1 MNQTTEHRLDGLEPD
16 NLLAFLSLLGI
27 VRTLE
32 EVHARWRPR
41 VRWTV
46 DKPPVRPVLTLS
58 DTITKE
64 NMAAA
69 VASGLTELVRRHDFE
84 PFRDLKL
91 SPEEA
96 TNRLADAAQADRYT
110 ADLWAALVSD
120 AAVRERNR
128 ATEVEPTPLC
138 LLFGQGHQHFL
149 ERLSSVPQE
158 ATPPI
163 RRVNG
168 KKSAITEVECLSEA
182 LFAPWTRPDATHSFR
197 WDPHED
203 VRYALRATDP
213 TDSKTKETT
222 QHGANRL
229 AAVGLSVLTVV
240 PRSRGGVGR
249 LDVLGGSR
257 DVDGSFSFTW
267 PIWRESI
274 SLSTIR
280 SLLAYQGLDDV
291 ATRAALGIS
300 ERRRARRI
308 SSGKFMNF
316 TRAESMPDE

>member
-1 MNQTTEHRLDGLEPD
+1 M
-16 NLLAFLSLLGI
+16 
-27 VRTLE
+27 
-32 EVHARWRPR
+32 
-41 VRWTV
+41 
-46 DKPPVRPVLTLS
+46 RPVLTLS
-58 DTITKE
+58 DAITKE
-64 NMAAA
+64 TIAAA
-69 VASGLTELVRRHDFE
+69 VASGLTELVLRHDFE

-96 TNRLADAAQADRYT
+96 TERLGAAAHSDRYT

-120 AAVRERNR
+120 AAVRERNK

-149 ERLSSVPQE
+149 ERLSSIPQE
-158 ATPPI
+158 TTPSL

-168 KKSAITEVECLSEA
+168 RKSAITEVECLCEA
-182 LFAPWTRPDATHSFR
+182 LFAPWTRPDATRSFR

-213 TDSKTKETT
+213 TDSKTKETDPARRKPT
-222 QHGANRL
+222 RCR
-229 AAVGLSVLTVV
+229 GLCPFLTVF
-240 PRSRGGVGR
+240 PRTRGGVAR

-257 DVDGSFSFTW
+257 DADGSRVFTW

-274 SLSTIR
+274 SLATIR
-280 SLLAYQGLDDV
+280 SLLGHQGLGDP
-291 ATRAALGIS
+291 ATRAALGIVD
-300 ERRRARRI
+300 RRRTRRI

-316 TRAESMPDE
+316 TRAESVSD

>member
-1 MNQTTEHRLDGLEPD
+1 MNPSTEHRLDGLEPD
-16 NLLAFLSLLGI
+16 NLLAFLALLGLL
-27 VRTLE
+27 RALE
-32 EVHARWRPR
+32 EVHAGWRPR
-41 VRWTV
+41 VRWTA
-46 DKPPVRPVLTLS
+46 DEPPVRPVLNLS
-58 DTITKE
+58 RAMTKE
-64 NMAAA
+64 TIAAA
-69 VASGLTELVRRHDFE
+69 VCAGLTELVLRHDFK
-84 PFRDLKL
+84 PFKDLKL
-91 SPEEA
+91 SPEDA
-96 TNRLADAAQADRYT
+96 TERLCAAAHADRYT

-158 ATPPI
+158 ATPPV
-163 RRVNG
+163 RRANG

-213 TDSKTKETT
+213 TDSKTKEKT

-257 DVDGSFSFTW
+257 DVDGISFTW

-274 SLSTIR
+274 GLATIR
-280 SLLAYQGLDDV
+280 SLLGHQGLDD
-291 ATRAALGIS
+291 ATTRAALGIL

-316 TRAESMPDE
+316 TRAESVPSE

>member
-1 MNQTTEHRLDGLEPD
+1 MSPTTEHRLNGLEPD
-16 NLLAFLSLLGI
+16 NLLAFLALLGLL
-27 VRTLE
+27 RTLE
-32 EVHARWRPR
+32 EAHAGWRPR

-46 DKPPVRPVLTLS
+46 DDPPVRPVLTLS
-58 DTITKE
+58 DALSKETI
-64 NMAAA
+64 AAA

-96 TNRLADAAQADRYT
+96 RARLRAAAHADRYT
-110 ADLWAALVSD
+110 ADLWAALASD
-120 AAVRERNR
+120 AAVRERNK
-128 ATEVEPTPLC
+128 AVEVEPTPLC

-149 ERLSSVPQE
+149 ERLSSVPQ
-158 ATPPI
+158 AAAPPP
-163 RRVNG
+163 RPVNG
-168 KKSAITEVECLSEA
+168 RKSAITDVECLSEA
-182 LFAPWTRPDATHSFR
+182 LFAPWTRPDATRSFR

-240 PRSRGGVGR
+240 PRSRGGVAR
-249 LDVLGGSR
+249 LDVLGGNR
-257 DVDGSFSFTW
+257 DADGSFVFTW

-274 SLSTIR
+274 SLATVR
-280 SLLAYQGLDDV
+280 SLLGHQELGDA
-291 ATRAALGIS
+291 ATRGALGIV
-300 ERRRARRI
+300 ERRRTRRI

-316 TRAESMPDE
+316 TRAESVSD